1 MMTVFSFSSELFPS
15 SLEVNALEY
24 DVQSFIRSS
33 GRHDEQGGISLSQR
47 GTNAVMAA
55 PSFST
60 TQNEA
65 MKVVK
70 NKMDD

>member
-1 MMTVFSFSSELFPS
+1 M
-15 SLEVNALEY
+15 LEY

-47 GTNAVMAA
+47 VPYALMTAL
-55 PSFST
+55 SFST
-60 TQNEA
+60 TKKEG
-65 MKVVK
+65 MKVAK